1 MLTIF
6 LNFFIG
12 LASAFI
18 GLLPPSMLNMT
29 AARTA
34 IEKDTAAASRFALGA
49 SLIVIVQA
57 FIAVSFTK
65 YLSAFP
71 SLIDTL
77 QKIALVVFLVL
88 AVFFFLQAKRKQKAS
103 SASSKKKT
111 SDLGFGALLSTL
123 NVLAIPYYCA
133 VSTILDVEGLVRL
146 DQPYIFIFTIG
157 AASGTFSLLFVY
169 IRFAKII
176 QNKAAYIARN
186 INFILSG
193 LSLVLFVITIFKV
206 I

>member
-1 MLTIF
+1 MAYF
-6 LNFFIG
+6 LNFAIG
-12 LASAFI
+12 LVSAFI

-34 IEKDTAAASRFALGA
+34 IEKNSKAAVRFAFGA
-49 SLIVIVQA
+49 SIVVIIQA
-57 FIAVSFTK
+57 FIAISFTK

-71 SLIDTL
+71 TIIDTL
-77 QKIALVVFLVL
+77 QKVALVVFLGL
-88 AVFFFLQAKRKQKAS
+88 AVFFFIQARKQQKTTGRS
-103 SASSKKKT
+103 GKKKS

-133 VSTILDVEGLVRL
+133 VSTILDVEGWISLE
-146 DQPYIFIFTIG
+146 QPFISIFTVG
-157 AASGTFSLLFVY
+157 AAIGTFALLFVY

-176 QNKAAYIARN
+176 QKKAAYIARN

-193 LSLVLFVITIFKV
+193 LSLVFFVVTIFKV